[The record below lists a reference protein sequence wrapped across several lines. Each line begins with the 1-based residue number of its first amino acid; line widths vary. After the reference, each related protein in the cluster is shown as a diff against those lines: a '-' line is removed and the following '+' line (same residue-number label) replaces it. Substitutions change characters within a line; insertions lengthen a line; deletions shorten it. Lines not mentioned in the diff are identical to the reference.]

1 MEDFEYRQKQFLQK
15 KIDHQAYIQDK
26 QNDQLKQQQEIQ
38 NSQVHQNQKQIDQ
51 SHDYDSQNPC
61 IFFRINYHIR
71 KYILGFI
78 TFKQLKRML
87 YINKQLNQDILSYF
101 RTHLR
106 ELHVNDTLRFEM
118 DGYKVFFQNYGQ
130 NIKKISIFCQGLDY
144 KELFNSLPDSRIEG
158 VKLIM
163 CPSYWLQQRSFY
175 RLLKL
180 KLSKSLVSIQIQVYM
195 QVNNNIIQQE
205 EVFQSTSQNQQLS
218 LIQCK
223 SNSSSLQQ
231 KPVTLEFLNSFWSC
245 FKVLKKISMKE
256 VQTFLDLTND
266 YNLLLQSIFTTPTL
280 NLTVLKIQNM
290 LIPFQLL
297 QLVQQQQ
304 NQNQQQQNNNF
315 LLNPQY
321 SLQIQNNNNNNQQQI
336 QQNYHS
342 LPIASQLNSLIPSP
356 SIFQMSPSQPQ
367 QNGSQNNQTNLQQIQ
382 QLIQQ
387 RQQLNQQNE
396 DYILSEEQ
404 ANDIQ
409 NQIQQIDQQIA
420 NLQQN
425 QIMNVQGNN
434 TNTNN
439 QSLIQVLQL
448 NNLLY
453 NNNEIFSDIEDTLS
467 YKESQL
473 FQNQTLNKFKKL
485 QKFKIS
491 STRNSIR
498 FLGINDHTLETLI
511 KLIPKSLSC
520 LEIVDYQNES
530 NLALREKSFSEK
542 IFVQFIEHFNN
553 LSQLSINCYKT
564 RQQIPIFAFLHME
577 QIYNNLTSLGLASC
591 NGINKEILSSLISK
605 NCSQLQELCMDYTQ
619 LEGALE
625 TIAQSQTAQLK
636 RISINYCKRITKE
649 EIITFCNSQTQLEYV
664 SFKQIKCF
672 TKKALV
678 PLVNNNYKT
687 LKSVILEG
695 NKIDNTHIAFLLR
708 YCRNI
713 QSLCLRKMD
722 RVDANFSNQL
732 FHVIMQFAK
741 TENYNEKHEKL
752 TYLDISFN
760 QTFNDESISCISQLF
775 PNLYTFIL
783 DQCSIRSLTS
793 LLPLKYSIN
802 SLNLSSNLIII
813 KSEQDFEA
821 FCKTLSEFYYLNT
834 IFIEIPNIDRFL
846 KHSNFVWN
854 TKPIIIKE
862 SFNMCCYPITR
873 NTKF

>member
-1 MEDFEYRQKQFLQK
+1 M
-15 KIDHQAYIQDK
+15 
-26 QNDQLKQQQEIQ
+26 N
-38 NSQVHQNQKQIDQ
+38 
-51 SHDYDSQNPC
+51 
-61 IFFRINYHIR
+61 
-71 KYILGFI
+71 
-78 TFKQLKRML
+78 
-87 YINKQLNQDILSYF
+87 
-101 RTHLR
+101 
-106 ELHVNDTLRFEM
+106 
-118 DGYKVFFQNYGQ
+118 GYKVFFLNYGQ
-130 NIKKISIFCQGLDY
+130 NLKKISIFCQGLDY
-144 KELFNSLPDSRIEG
+144 KELFDSLPDSRIEG
-158 VKLIM
+158 IKLIM
-163 CPSYWLQQRSFY
+163 CPSYWLQQRQFY

-180 KLSKSLVSIQIQVYM
+180 KLSKSLLSIQIQVYM

-205 EVFQSTSQNQQLS
+205 EVFQNSAQNQQ
-218 LIQCK
+218 I
-223 SNSSSLQQ
+223 NIMSSSSSCSSLLQ

-290 LIPFQLL
+290 LIPIQLL
-297 QLVQQQQ
+297 QLAQQQ
-304 NQNQQQQNNNF
+304 QNQQQQNNQQF
-315 LLNPQY
+315 FNPQF
-321 SLQIQNNNNNNQQQI
+321 SLQLQHNQQQI

-342 LPIASQLNSLIPSP
+342 LPIASELNSFISSP
-356 SIFQMSPSQPQ
+356 SIFQLQPTQPQ
-367 QNGSQNNQTNLQQIQ
+367 QNNQTSLQQIQ

-387 RQQLNQQNE
+387 KQQLNQQNE

-404 ANDIQ
+404 VTYIQ

-420 NLQQN
+420 SLQQN
-425 QIMNVQGNN
+425 QTISIQG
-434 TNTNN
+434 NTNN
-439 QSLIQVLQL
+439 QSQTQTNQL
-448 NNLLY
+448 NSQLF
-453 NNNEIFSDIEDTLS
+453 NNNEIYSDIEDTLS

-473 FQNQTLNKFKKL
+473 YQKQTLNKFNKL
-485 QKFKIS
+485 IKFKIS
-491 STRNSIR
+491 STRNSVR

-511 KLIPKSLSC
+511 KLIPKSLTC
-520 LEIVDYQNES
+520 LEIVDYQSES

-605 NCSQLQELCMDYTQ
+605 NSSQLQELVMDYTQ

-625 TIAQSQTAQLK
+625 TIAQTQTTQLK
-636 RISINYCKRITKE
+636 KISINYCKRITKQ

-713 QSLCLRKMD
+713 KSLSLRKMD

-741 TENYNEKHEKL
+741 TENYNEMHEKL

-760 QTFNDESISCISQLF
+760 QTFNDESISCVSQLF

-783 DQCSIRSLTS
+783 DQCSIHSLNS

-813 KSEQDFEA
+813 KQEQDFEA

>member
-1 MEDFEYRQKQFLQK
+1 M
-15 KIDHQAYIQDK
+15 
-26 QNDQLKQQQEIQ
+26 N
-38 NSQVHQNQKQIDQ
+38 
-51 SHDYDSQNPC
+51 
-61 IFFRINYHIR
+61 
-71 KYILGFI
+71 
-78 TFKQLKRML
+78 
-87 YINKQLNQDILSYF
+87 
-101 RTHLR
+101 
-106 ELHVNDTLRFEM
+106 
-118 DGYKVFFQNYGQ
+118 GYKVFFQNYGQ
-130 NIKKISIFCQGLDY
+130 NIKKISIFCQGLYY

-158 VKLIM
+158 IKLIM
-163 CPSYWLQQRSFY
+163 CPSYWLQQRQFY

-180 KLSKSLVSIQIQVYM
+180 KLSKSLLSIQIQVYM
-195 QVNNNIIQQE
+195 QVNNNIVQQE
-205 EVFQSTSQNQQLS
+205 EIFQTSAQNKQINQMQMS
-218 LIQCK
+218 
-223 SNSSSLQQ
+223 SSSSLLQ

-290 LIPFQLL
+290 LIPIQLL
-297 QLVQQQQ
+297 QLAQQQQ
-304 NQNQQQQNNNF
+304 NENQQHQNNYQF
-315 LLNPQY
+315 LNPQF
-321 SLQIQNNNNNNQQQI
+321 SLQLQNNNQQQI
-336 QQNYHS
+336 LQNYHS
-342 LPIASQLNSLIPSP
+342 LPIASELNSFIPSS
-356 SIFQMSPSQPQ
+356 SIFQINPSQPQ
-367 QNGSQNNQTNLQQIQ
+367 YNNAQNNQTNLQQIQ
-382 QLIQQ
+382 QLILQK
-387 RQQLNQQNE
+387 QQLNQQNE

-404 ANDIQ
+404 SNEIQ

-425 QIMNVQGNN
+425 QILSLQGNN
-434 TNTNN
+434 TNANN
-439 QSLIQVLQL
+439 QSLIQIQQL
-448 NNLLY
+448 NYQLY
-453 NNNEIFSDIEDTLS
+453 NDDDMYLDIEDTLS
-467 YKESQL
+467 YKESQIY
-473 FQNQTLNKFKKL
+473 QKQTLNKFNKL
-485 QKFKIS
+485 IKLKIS

-511 KLIPKSLSC
+511 KLIPKSLIC
-520 LEIVDYQNES
+520 LEILDYQSES
-530 NLALREKSFSEK
+530 NLALREKSFSDK
-542 IFVQFIEHFNN
+542 IFVQFVEHFNN
-553 LSQLSINCYKT
+553 LTQLSINCYKT
-564 RQQIPIFAFLHME
+564 RQQIPIIAFLHME

-591 NGINKEILSSLISK
+591 NGINREILSSFISK
-605 NCSQLQELCMDYTQ
+605 NSSQLQELIMDYTQ

-625 TIAQSQTAQLK
+625 TISQTQTAQLK
-636 RISINYCKRITKE
+636 KISINYCKRITKQ

-678 PLVNNNYKT
+678 PLVHNNYKT

-695 NKIDNTHIAFLLR
+695 NKIDNTHVAFLLR
-708 YCRNI
+708 YCKNI
-713 QSLCLRKMD
+713 QSLSLRKMD
-722 RVDANFSNQL
+722 RVDVNFSNQL
-732 FHVIMQFAK
+732 FDVIMQFAK
-741 TENYNEKHEKL
+741 TENYSEIHEKL

-783 DQCSIRSLTS
+783 DQCSVHSLTS